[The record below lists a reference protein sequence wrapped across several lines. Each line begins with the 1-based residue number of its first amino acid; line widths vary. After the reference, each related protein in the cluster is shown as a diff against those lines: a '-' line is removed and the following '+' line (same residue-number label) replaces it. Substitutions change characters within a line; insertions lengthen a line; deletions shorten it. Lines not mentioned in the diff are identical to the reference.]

1 MFNYDST
8 ASPPVEQTVTKI
20 EKIEETESA
29 SGDENM
35 VDHMNER
42 LFLKDD
48 VSALWRHYRCGG
60 Q

>member
-1 MFNYDST
+1 MFNYEST
-8 ASPPVEQTVTKI
+8 ASPVEQTVTKI

-29 SGDENM
+29 SGGENM

-48 VSALWRHYRCGG
+48 VSAL
-60 Q
+60 